1 MADPTGQHLELDRLG
16 AVDRLCDEARDRAEK
31 GDRSQALATYLEA
44 WELLPEPK
52 EGWEASTRILSAVGD
67 LMRGGGDLASALEVV
82 HAGKAARTS

>member
-1 MADPTGQHLELDRLG
+1 MADPTGEHLELDRLE
-16 AVDRLCDEARDRAEK
+16 AADRLCVEARARAEK

-52 EGWEASTRILSAVGD
+52 EGWEASTLILSAVGD

-82 HAGKAARTS
+82 HGGKPVKSS